1 MQMFTEFLD
10 YLSESL
16 EWTQREG
23 LHWTQEET
31 ENHNSTATENV
42 ILLLTYSQEYWLY
55 LQTEVYIYI

>member
-23 LHWTQEET
+23 LHQTQEET

-55 LQTEVYIYI
+55 L